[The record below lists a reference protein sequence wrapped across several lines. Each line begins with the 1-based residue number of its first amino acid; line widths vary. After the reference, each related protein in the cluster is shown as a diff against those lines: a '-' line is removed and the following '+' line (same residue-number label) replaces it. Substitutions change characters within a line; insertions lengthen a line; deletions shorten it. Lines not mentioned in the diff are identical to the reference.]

1 MWCTL
6 SCRVTRIYDMCTC
19 MCTSSVAALAKFENY
34 NCAFSALISI
44 LDTLYTDTLS
54 PDSCSVGDK
63 WKISFWSQSE
73 TKLTLLQVQTIV
85 LKEKPYYVH
94 HNNNKYYYDSTCILS
109 STFENQHSISYNYAM
124 AATHEQGSA
133 HTDRRWSAPTN
144 TQPFFTA
151 TQAVFTTTHKSKNIK
166 MLQQICILTKKL
178 RTREATTQTI
188 LGRTLDHETEH
199 LVCHKAST
207 HCL

>member
-1 MWCTL
+1 
-6 SCRVTRIYDMCTC
+6 MCTC

-124 AATHEQGSA
+124 AATHKQGSA
-133 HTDRRWSAPTN
+133 HTDWRWSAPTN
-144 TQPFFTA
+144 TQPFLRPLKQFLPLLTSPKTLKCYSRYA
-151 TQAVFTTTHKSKNIK
+151 FWLKSLGLGKPP
-166 MLQQICILTKKL
+166 L
-178 RTREATTQTI
+178 RQFWAEPWMRQ
-188 LGRTLDHETEH
+188 
-199 LVCHKAST
+199 ST
-207 HCL
+207 